1 MQRVKTLRANELE
14 SPQAAPRK
22 SFAHSVRNPAACRDC
37 PAGQRQCQPSSWS
50 NDRLVKKHSGVE
62 ALVRLEHYLR
72 PQALTTWAGRPG
84 GSGEPP
90 LPSLVPSGVGA
101 MESPAVA
108 SHPLRDLNRPIAA
121 SATPRLMKQI
131 LLRVPAVFA
140 EIGFGELAKP
150 LHAHL
155 PSPRKIM
162 LPQHALDPDIDR
174 ECSQPLIRKKHHAIC
189 NLRPHAWQRAQ
200 LFSELGVG

>member
-1 MQRVKTLRANELE
+1 MV
-14 SPQAAPRK
+14 
-22 SFAHSVRNPAACRDC
+22 
-37 PAGQRQCQPSSWS
+37 
-50 NDRLVKKHSGVE
+50 
-62 ALVRLEHYLR
+62 
-72 PQALTTWAGRPG
+72 G

-90 LPSLVPSGVGA
+90 LPSLIPSEVGA
-101 MESPAVA
+101 I
-108 SHPLRDLNRPIAA
+108 DLNRPIAA

-150 LHAHL
+150 LRAHL
-155 PSPRKIM
+155 PSTRKIM

-189 NLRPHAWQRAQ
+189 NLRPHAWQRA
-200 LFSELGVG
+200 

>member
-1 MQRVKTLRANELE
+1 MGNG
-14 SPQAAPRK
+14 SPGDRG
-22 SFAHSVRNPAACRDC
+22 SGR
-37 PAGQRQCQPSSWS
+37 SSS
-50 NDRLVKKHSGVE
+50 L
-62 ALVRLEHYLR
+62 RLEHYLR
-72 PQALTTWAGRPG
+72 PPALTTWAAWVG
-84 GSGEPP
+84 GSGDPP
-90 LPSLVPSGVGA
+90 LPSLIPSEVGA

-150 LHAHL
+150 LRVHL
-155 PSPRKIM
+155 PSTRKIM

-174 ECSQPLIRKKHHAIC
+174 ECS
-189 NLRPHAWQRAQ
+189 
-200 LFSELGVG
+200 

>member
-1 MQRVKTLRANELE
+1 MTF
-14 SPQAAPRK
+14 AAIAKIGAIDPNRPTGEHEHDYDHEQEEK
-22 SFAHSVRNPAACRDC
+22 QKYTC
-37 PAGQRQCQPSSWS
+37 PMHPEVIT
-50 NDRLVKKHSGVE
+50 DH
-62 ALVRLEHYLR
+62 
-72 PQALTTWAGRPG
+72 PG
-84 GSGEPP
+84 NCPKCGMK
-90 LPSLVPSGVGA
+90 LVPLKEKKRGTSNSDKSRAGVQRSTSEVGA

-108 SHPLRDLNRPIAA
+108 SQPLRDLNRPIAA

-150 LHAHL
+150 LRAHL
-155 PSPRKIM
+155 PSTRKIM

-189 NLRPHAWQRAQ
+189 NLRPHAWQRA
-200 LFSELGVG
+200 